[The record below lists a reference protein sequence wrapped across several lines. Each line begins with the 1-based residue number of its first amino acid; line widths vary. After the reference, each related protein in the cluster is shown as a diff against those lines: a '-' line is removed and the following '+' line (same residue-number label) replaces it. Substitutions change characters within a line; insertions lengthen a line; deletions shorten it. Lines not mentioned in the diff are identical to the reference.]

1 MSETMIIPDS
11 LIPVDDPRSAGRLVQ
26 EVPLETLQASQK
38 FWEER
43 VNRLG
48 KLGKLDD
55 MLSSPEEDILDKLD
69 LAVYEDW
76 YDENGDDLKFSI
88 HSIQH
93 TPAKA
98 YTELDLALQK
108 LPLPSAY
115 RL

>member
-1 MSETMIIPDS
+1 MIPDS
-11 LIPVDDPRSAGRLVQ
+11 LILVDDPRSAGRLVQ
-26 EVPLETLQASQK
+26 EVPLETLHASQD

-55 MLSSPEEDILDKLD
+55 MFSSPEEDILEKLD

-76 YDENGDDLKFSI
+76 YDENGDDLKFS
-88 HSIQH
+88 SN

-98 YTELDLALQK
+98 YTELDLLDQK

-115 RL
+115 SL